1 MTLTKSDVFLGTPAY
16 VAPEMI
22 QGHTTEPID
31 HRVDIY
37 EFGVV
42 LFQMLSGDIPFKG
55 SDYWSI
61 LLKHIEEPLPL
72 LSPMNPT
79 IPPTVDAVIQKATA
93 KRPEERF
100 ASAGEFARAL
110 RTALTLSSPIVVDPG
125 YAATNLPTE
134 RVAQRPV
141 HIPSPSSYSTTT
153 PVAPTLQHMASTP
166 LPYTVGHPV
175 KQPAPPHL
183 KPVLLLMLLAV
194 LLAVLFT
201 GILRTSHTGSP
212 QPTPTP
218 APTLPP
224 VLTQSV
230 ALVEQYYND
239 LNQRDYMD
247 AHALRTDVAD
257 YCSFTNSY
265 AATVSDKIQVDRALL
280 QDDGTSR
287 IEITIYATEVRSSG
301 EVVVHTYRIYHIVQ
315 SGKIIGG
322 GNIGS
327 GPSGLIGTATVIAEP
342 TTAATPSQQA
352 GDIVQEFYD
361 DINQRNYPQAY
372 NLLGKSFQST
382 MSYCQFVAGYAGT
395 KHDQIVFDT
404 VAPLPDG
411 TVDVEV
417 TIDAEASTG
426 GHSSYQ
432 WNGIVGQEDGSW
444 KILKATQQQVS

>member
-1 MTLTKSDVFLGTPAY
+1 MT
-16 VAPEMI
+16 I
-22 QGHTTEPID
+22 
-31 HRVDIY
+31 
-37 EFGVV
+37 
-42 LFQMLSGDIPFKG
+42 
-55 SDYWSI
+55 
-61 LLKHIEEPLPL
+61 
-72 LSPMNPT
+72 
-79 IPPTVDAVIQKATA
+79 
-93 KRPEERF
+93 
-100 ASAGEFARAL
+100 
-110 RTALTLSSPIVVDPG
+110 
-125 YAATNLPTE
+125 
-134 RVAQRPV
+134 
-141 HIPSPSSYSTTT
+141 
-153 PVAPTLQHMASTP
+153 
-166 LPYTVGHPV
+166 
-175 KQPAPPHL
+175 
-183 KPVLLLMLLAV
+183 
-194 LLAVLFT
+194 
-201 GILRTSHTGSP
+201 
-212 QPTPTP
+212 
-218 APTLPP
+218 
-224 VLTQSV
+224 
-230 ALVEQYYND
+230 VEQYYND

-342 TTAATPSQQA
+342 TIAATPSQQA
-352 GDIVQEFYD
+352 GDIVQEFYN
-361 DINQRNYPQAY
+361 DINQRNYPEAY
-372 NLLGKSFQST
+372 NVLGKSFQSS
-382 MSYCQFVAGYAGT
+382 MPYCQFVAGYADT

-417 TIDAEASTG
+417 TIDAEASIG
-426 GHSSYQ
+426 AHSSYQ